1 MNRYLRNTNI
11 GPATQGAVIDGTRR
25 YALLIYMSSKIVVIL
40 WNLRKSWVAVKMR
53 SSPNE
58 TIRLTPLSDIL
69 KRRPI
74 DGGPE
79 NEILQLH
86 VKRRANRRL
95 VAKPN
100 PPA

>member
-11 GPATQGAVIDGTRR
+11 GPATQGAVIDGLGR
-25 YALLIYMSSKIVVIL
+25 YALLIYMSSRIVVIL

-58 TIRLTPLSDIL
+58 TIRLTPLSDNL

-74 DGGPE
+74 DGGPK
-79 NEILQLH
+79 NETLQLH
-86 VKRRANRRL
+86 VKGKL
-95 VAKPN
+95 
-100 PPA
+100 